1 MDKKITLT
9 ALLISSIAL
18 GGCSNAS
25 NKKEANSA
33 SSKPRA
39 TVATI
44 MKRQGSETDINSYR
58 RSASRS
64 TEQPRQ
70 AMMPRARGNYQHP
83 PLMHYTRSE
92 AKELKGIFPRLPNP
106 DLCMYVYPHL
116 SLEEATIPGY
126 SSCFSMYDKN
136 HYALPGEMPATMQA
150 NY

>member
-9 ALLISSIAL
+9 VLLISSIAL
-18 GGCSNAS
+18 SGCSAS
-25 NKKEANSA
+25 NHDKNAHSA

-39 TVATI
+39 TVASI
-44 MKRQGSETDINSYR
+44 MKRQGTETDINTYR
-58 RSASRS
+58 RKVSGSTNPSARAPKPVVRQHS
-64 TEQPRQ
+64 TQ
-70 AMMPRARGNYQHP
+70 A
-83 PLMHYTRSE
+83 PLMHYTRSQ